1 MRRPPQFCRN
11 TAREH
16 ATEEDAKKLLS
27 TVQTAVQAPKMKIK
41 KTVRMFTEKDIC
53 TVIVRNLFPIT

>member
-41 KTVRMFTEKDIC
+41 FKIK
-53 TVIVRNLFPIT
+53 

>member
-1 MRRPPQFCRN
+1 MLQIVNYIYYNNMRRPPQFCRN

-41 KTVRMFTEKDIC
+41 FKIK
-53 TVIVRNLFPIT
+53 